1 MAGFKRTFFFKSYS
15 WNFLVAKKMYFSL
28 TILMINRIKDFTFPS
43 PLSFIRK
50 FKKKI
55 KNNLP
60 FLYLVFLV
68 LLTYKQENL
77 EKK

>member
-43 PLSFIRK
+43 PLSFIKK
-50 FKKKI
+50 FKKK
-55 KNNLP
+55 KKKKLTLPLFSVSCASNL
-60 FLYLVFLV
+60 
-68 LLTYKQENL
+68 
-77 EKK
+77 

>member
-50 FKKKI
+50 FKKK
-55 KNNLP
+55 KKLTLPLFSVSCASNL
-60 FLYLVFLV
+60 
-68 LLTYKQENL
+68 
-77 EKK
+77 